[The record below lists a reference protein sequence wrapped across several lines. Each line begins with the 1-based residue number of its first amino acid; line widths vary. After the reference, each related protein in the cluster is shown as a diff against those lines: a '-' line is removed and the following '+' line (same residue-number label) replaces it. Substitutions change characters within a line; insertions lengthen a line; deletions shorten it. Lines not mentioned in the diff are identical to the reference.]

1 MSLFGCSCRNF
12 CRNIVLVISA
22 IIGVIAAFLRITG
35 VITVSA
41 AFLWVTFGIAIVYLA
56 ILLFSVLI
64 APRPNQ
70 PDCTDSTASAL
81 IIGTLGTVLFSV
93 ILLAIPFAVTSVVGA
108 IFTGALLFF
117 FSLAIGSTG
126 CFIQQLI

>member
-1 MSLFGCSCRNF
+1 MTVCVCKNI
-12 CRNIVLVISA
+12 CTNIVLVISA

-35 VITVSA
+35 VITISA

-56 ILLFSVLI
+56 ILLFSVLLV
-64 APRPNQ
+64 PRPNQ
-70 PDCTDSTASAL
+70 PNCTDSTASSL
-81 IIGTLGTVLFSV
+81 IIGVLGTVLFSV

-117 FSLAIGSTG
+117 FSLTIGATG
-126 CFIQQLI
+126 CLVQQLI